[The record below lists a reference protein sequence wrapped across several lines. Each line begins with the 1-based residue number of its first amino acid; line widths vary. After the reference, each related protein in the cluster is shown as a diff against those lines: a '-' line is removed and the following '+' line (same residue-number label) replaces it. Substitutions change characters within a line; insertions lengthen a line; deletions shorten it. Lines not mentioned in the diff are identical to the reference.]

1 MPGKILRRAAAW
13 LLALTVVLTLVP
25 GEGRAVLD
33 GVYLT
38 AANEQ
43 LMELNSETMPFYS
56 GGVLYVSSKLFEGT
70 DLGINYVYNSTM
82 DLAMLYTNRTDLRF
96 DLAAQTTYDKNGNY
110 YQAHAIEK
118 NGYVFVP
125 LGTVCGFFG
134 LSWNINGEAVT
145 GTAPLIRVRSSS
157 AILSDREF
165 IDAAASEMR
174 RRYTIYEKQVQDA
187 ASSGGED
194 TPVPTYTGQK
204 IHLLVECRDR
214 EDTLA
219 AVKALGASA
228 QATFLLTAEQMSD
241 GDLLRAL
248 VAGGHGV
255 ALLVT
260 GETEEA
266 IEEQVLRGRELL
278 WQAACLWLELVWYE
292 GNVPAED
299 LLGELGCLSL
309 TADLDRR
316 DTGLGTESRA
326 RSLLSTL
333 ERYRRDLTI
342 HLGSDGGCLGGL
354 DSLLEG
360 LEDRQCLVCV
370 WRPGS

>member
-219 AVKALGASA
+219 AVKALGTSA

-278 WQAACLWLELVWYE
+278 WQGPGPAGHGA
-292 GNVPAED
+292 GNGKPGPEPSLHPGALPA
-299 LLGELGCLSL
+299 
-309 TADLDRR
+309 
-316 DTGLGTESRA
+316 
-326 RSLLSTL
+326 
-333 ERYRRDLTI
+333 
-342 HLGSDGGCLGGL
+342 GSDHPPGKRRRLPGGTGFPAGG
-354 DSLLEG
+354 
-360 LEDRQCLVCV
+360 
-370 WRPGS
+370 PGGPAVPGMRLASGVLIYKIFQQSGEIAL